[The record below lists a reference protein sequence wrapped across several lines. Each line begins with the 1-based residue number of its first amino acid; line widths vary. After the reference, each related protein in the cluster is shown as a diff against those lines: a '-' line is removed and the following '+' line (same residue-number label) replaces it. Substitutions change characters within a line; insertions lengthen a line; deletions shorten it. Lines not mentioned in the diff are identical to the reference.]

1 MSASTALGHRKKL
14 SPIHP
19 GEILHAEF
27 LAPMTI
33 PPSRLARA
41 IGVDVRWVR
50 AIVHG
55 QRSITAKTAL
65 LFSRFFGN
73 TGEFRMGL
81 QSQYDLE
88 KERDRLGDRLD
99 CVAAYDGASTA
110 RSCRAAT
117 RSWQDALAARC
128 RALAKA
134 RTRVSCRQESVMDMR
149 CTAVFRKVPDG
160 YIAFIEEFPGANTQG
175 ASLEEARTSLREAVT
190 LVVEAN
196 RSSAREDAAAGTTIL
211 LNS

>member
-1 MSASTALGHRKKL
+1 MSASRALGHRKKL

-19 GEILHAEF
+19 GESLHEEF

-33 PPSRLARA
+33 HPSRLARA

-73 TGEFRMGL
+73 TGEFWMGL

-110 RSCRAAT
+110 RSC
-117 RSWQDALAARC
+117 
-128 RALAKA
+128 
-134 RTRVSCRQESVMDMR
+134 
-149 CTAVFRKVPDG
+149 
-160 YIAFIEEFPGANTQG
+160 
-175 ASLEEARTSLREAVT
+175 
-190 LVVEAN
+190 
-196 RSSAREDAAAGTTIL
+196 
-211 LNS
+211 